1 MSKIIVRNTSIMI
14 TDYTLKQAPK
24 LESNFMTWDPIY
36 HRFDQ
41 IGMYYD
47 KDERILYLPRG
58 IDLWYVKK
66 QIGVKTIEHEKNDP
80 YQIIPNILMRSSPRD
95 DKQVEALKF
104 TCGLGDYADNEFLPQ
119 LSVNLNTGVGKT
131 YVAIATMAY
140 FKIKTIIITGSN
152 SLLKQWG
159 DKIKEYTNLT
169 SKDIVF
175 ISGSPAINRIIKGNS
190 LAPNASVFLC
200 THGTL
205 RSYADEHGWF
215 MLRQLFRCLGIGI
228 KIFDEAHQNFE
239 NMCKIDFATNVYKT
253 YYMTATPAR
262 SDFKENRVYM
272 TSFKNIPRIDLFDED
287 NDPHTDYLAI
297 RYNSRPSPNILSSFH
312 NIYGMDRNKYV
323 EYITRNQYF
332 YMALRVILDMIKG
345 IDGRVLMYIGTNDG
359 ILRVYKWLSDN
370 YPEYIGNIGIF
381 TSLVSKDDKIKER
394 EKKIILTTTKSAGA
408 GEDIPNLK
416 VTVLLAEPFKS
427 EVLARQTLG
436 RTRAKNT
443 LYIELVDMGFPALRK
458 YYYYKLPIFNKYAS
472 STSDTTIETYELTIR
487 SERIQKK
494 REALYNYNGRSIINP
509 IYFRDDRFFDYTK
522 EDQEYKKELERKTIC
537 PIFFYNTQN

>member
-1 MSKIIVRNTSIMI
+1 MI
-14 TDYTLKQAPK
+14 TDYKLKQAPK

-36 HRFDQ
+36 HRFEQ

-47 KDERILYLPRG
+47 KANRTLYLPRG

-66 QIGVKTIEHEKNDP
+66 QIGVNTIEHEKNDP
-80 YQIIPNILMRSSPRD
+80 YKRIPNILMRSSPRD

-104 TCGLGDYADNEFLPQ
+104 TCGLDNYSDNEFLPQ

-152 SLLKQWG
+152 TLLKQWG
-159 DKIKEYTNLT
+159 DKIKEYTNLA
-169 SKDIVF
+169 SRDIVF
-175 ISGSPAINRIIKGNS
+175 ISGSPTINRIIKGNS
-190 LAPNASVFLC
+190 LANQASVFLC

-205 RSYADEHGWF
+205 RSYAEDHGWF
-215 MLRQLFRCLGIGI
+215 MLRELFRCLGIGI

-323 EYITRNQYF
+323 EYITRNEYF
-332 YMALRVILDMIKG
+332 YMALRIIMDMIK
-345 IDGRVLMYIGTNDG
+345 DFNGRILMYIGTNDG
-359 ILRVYKWLSDN
+359 ILRVYKWLGDN

-381 TSLVSKDDKIKER
+381 TSLVPKEEKIKER

-408 GEDIPNLK
+408 GEDIPDLK
-416 VTVLLAEPFKS
+416 VTVVLAEPFKS

-487 SERIQKK
+487 SEKIQKK
-494 REALYNYNGRSIINP
+494 REFLYTDKGKPVINP

-522 EDQEYKKELERKTIC
+522 EDQEFKKEIELTKKVIT
-537 PIFFYNTQN
+537 PIFFYNSDNK